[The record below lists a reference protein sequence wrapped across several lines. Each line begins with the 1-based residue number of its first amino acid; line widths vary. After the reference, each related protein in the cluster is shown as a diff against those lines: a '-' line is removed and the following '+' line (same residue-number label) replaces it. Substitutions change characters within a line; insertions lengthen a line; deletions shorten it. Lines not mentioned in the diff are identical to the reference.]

1 MRKIIVGHNQSIWDI
16 AVQEYGSYDAVKQLI
31 LDNASLLNFTDA
43 IAPGTQLIISAEP
56 TGKQIVD
63 FLAKKSI
70 KPSTAIE
77 SPMVSNWILAT
88 GLWNDNGFW
97 DDNALW
103 ID

>member
-31 LDNASLLNFTDA
+31 IDNASVLNFTDS
-43 IAPGTQLIISAEP
+43 IEPGTQLMISAEP
-56 TGKQIVD
+56 TNKQIVD
-63 FLAKKSI
+63 FLSKKSI
-70 KPSTAIE
+70 KPATAIE
-77 SPMVSNWILAT
+77 QPILSNWILAT
-88 GLWNDNGFW
+88 GLWDDNGFW